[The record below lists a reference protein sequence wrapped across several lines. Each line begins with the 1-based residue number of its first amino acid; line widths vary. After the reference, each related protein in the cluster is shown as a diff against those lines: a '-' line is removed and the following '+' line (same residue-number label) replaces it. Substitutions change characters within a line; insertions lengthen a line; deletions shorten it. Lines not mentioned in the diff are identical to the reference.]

1 MTARVAI
8 RAIRR
13 GLGIGCCVV
22 LTATGCAFNGLNSLP
37 LPGAVG
43 RGPGAS
49 VYHVEVANV
58 STLEANSP
66 VTIDDVIVGSISKM
80 TVQGWHA
87 NVEISVQPGT
97 VIPANAVAS
106 VGQTSLL
113 GSMHLEL
120 NPPLG
125 QPPSGRLQPG
135 ATIPLNRSTTYPSTE
150 QTLSS
155 LSVVLNAG
163 GLGQIGDIIHN
174 FNAALSGRAGDVRDL
189 LNRLDRFVG
198 TLDAQRDNLVAS
210 IQALNR
216 LASTF
221 AGQRDVITQALY
233 KIPPALDVLIKER
246 PLITTALN
254 KLGTFSDTANRLVND
269 AGSDLVKNL
278 QNLAPAIGALAD
290 IGPDLDQAIAYAPTF
305 PFSQGFI
312 DRYVRGDYTNG
323 YFIIDLTNSG
333 LRKSI
338 LRGTHWERLGAENVP
353 VPGDPEYLQFKF
365 GAPPGAP
372 GGVVAPGPVGRPAPF
387 GPPPPFG
394 LLPGPPPA
402 GTPGAPAPLSPQS
415 ADAPPA
421 APAPPVPPIVAGLTM
436 LGPAA
441 AGAPPPGAPAPPVPP
456 AVAGLTLPGPAA
468 ASAPPPGAPALPG
481 PGSAG
486 APPPADQGAPV
497 PGATPTT
504 SQPTDGGP

>member
-8 RAIRR
+8 RRV
-13 GLGIGCCVV
+13 LGIGCCVM

-58 STLEANSP
+58 GTMEANSP
-66 VTIDDVIVGSISKM
+66 VMIDDVIVGSISKL
-80 TVQGWHA
+80 TVRGWHA
-87 NVEISVQPGT
+87 NVEISVQPGV

-125 QPPSGRLQPG
+125 QPASGRLQPG
-135 ATIPLNRSTTYPSTE
+135 ATIPLNRSSTYPSTE

-163 GLGQIGDIIHN
+163 GLGQIGEIIHN

-189 LNRLDRFVG
+189 LIRLDRFVG
-198 TLDAQRDNLVAS
+198 TLDQQRDNLVAS

-216 LASTF
+216 LASTL

-246 PLITTALN
+246 PRFTTALN
-254 KLGTFSDTANRLVND
+254 KLGVFSDTATRLVND

-278 QNLAPAIGALAD
+278 QNLEPAIRALAD
-290 IGPDLDQAIAYAPTF
+290 IGPNLDAAIAYAPTF
-305 PFSQGFI
+305 PFTQSFI
-312 DRYVRGDYTNG
+312 DRYVRGDYVNG
-323 YFIIDLTNSG
+323 YFIIDLTNAG

-338 LRGTHWERLGAENVP
+338 LRGTHWERLGAEAVP
-353 VPGDPEYLQFKF
+353 APGDPEYLQFKY

-372 GGVVAPGPVGRPAPF
+372 GGVVAPGPVGEPLRDPLAATLGTAPRTAAVRA
-387 GPPPPFG
+387 PP
-394 LLPGPPPA
+394 LLN
-402 GTPGAPAPLSPQS
+402 PQS
-415 ADAPPA
+415 ADAPA
-421 APAPPVPPIVAGLTM
+421 GAPPRPVPPLVAGLTM
-436 LGPAA
+436 LGPGAA
-441 AGAPPPGAPAPPVPP
+441 DAPPPAAPALLSPPPPGAPAP
-456 AVAGLTLPGPAA
+456 GPAPA
-468 ASAPPPGAPALPG
+468 A
-481 PGSAG
+481 
-486 APPPADQGAPV
+486 APPPANQGAPV